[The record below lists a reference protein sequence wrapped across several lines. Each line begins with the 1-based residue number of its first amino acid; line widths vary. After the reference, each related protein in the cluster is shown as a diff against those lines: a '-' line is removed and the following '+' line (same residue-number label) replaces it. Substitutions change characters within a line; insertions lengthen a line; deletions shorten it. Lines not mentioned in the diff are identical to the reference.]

1 MNLKIK
7 GWDKMPDNQKQNFFM
22 ELEAVLNK
30 YELFGVFE

>member
-7 GWDKMPDNQKQNFFM
+7 GWDKIPEQRKQKFFM
-22 ELEAVLNK
+22 DLESVLNK

>member
-7 GWDKMPDNQKQNFFM
+7 GWENVPEHRKQKFYLD
-22 ELEAVLNK
+22 LESVLNK

>member
-7 GWDKMPDNQKQNFFM
+7 GWENVPDYKKQDFFM
-22 ELEAVLNK
+22 DLDAVLDK